1 LKAGEILKHINLQIL
16 RDNDINV
23 PPFIVVDTNQNIDL
37 SFSSSDKFAVR
48 SSFSAEDNNNN
59 SFAGQFDTLLNV
71 SRENIEA
78 AVEQVLN
85 SFRNQSAE
93 AYKNNKNI
101 SNINSGSVI
110 IQEMVNSELSG
121 VIFTANPQGILNE
134 TVIVVGN
141 GLGNN
146 IVEDKIDTTSYFYNQ
161 DDDIY
166 YYEQNN
172 NSPVLSEELL
182 KELLNISGQIKEIF
196 NQEMD
201 IEFGIREDEI
211 FILQARPITTLNNKN
226 IIILDNSNIV
236 ESYPGI
242 SSPLTQSFV
251 KEIYYG
257 IFKNCLNRISKN
269 DKIIDDMDDQLQNMV
284 DIANGR
290 IYYRISNWYS
300 VLSLLPFS
308 KKIIPMWQNMMGV
321 NNKYVQDTS
330 RKIPFKTKFTITCGF
345 FHYLNEIPK
354 LMDELNMNFD
364 NRYREYKKQV
374 SEAEEINSLLQTYQN
389 IKENIL
395 KDWDLTLINDMY
407 AFIYTHL
414 AGEENKKYISN
425 IKNLESMKPVLA
437 LNELVSVA
445 KDYGIESEEYQLASK
460 AYIDLFGDRCLGE
473 LKLET
478 KTYRTN
484 PELLHEVIKQKLNNF
499 EVINHD
505 INNDINNDNIFVRNA
520 KIGIMNREI
529 SRMNRSR
536 IFGLVRE
543 IFLKI
548 GTLLYQN
555 NQIDNKRDVFYLHL
569 DELNKKANIKEIIIQ
584 RKLELELYKN
594 VPTYSRLVFSD
605 KILNK
610 RINNN
615 INNILNKP
623 DELYGTAASEGIITG
638 EVLIIDNPDLS
649 IDTTGKI
656 LVTKSTDP
664 GWVFLIEK
672 AAGII
677 AEKGSLL
684 SHTAIITRELGKP
697 SIVNVKD
704 CTKILKTGENVQ
716 IDAINGII
724 KIL

>member
-1 LKAGEILKHINLQIL
+1 MKHINLQIL
-16 RDNDINV
+16 RDNGINV
-23 PPFIVVDTNQNIDL
+23 PPFIVVDTNQNIDM
-37 SFSSSDKFAVR
+37 SFSSATKFAVR
-48 SSFSAEDNNNN
+48 SSFDAEDNNNN
-59 SFAGQFDTLLNV
+59 SFAGQFDTLLNINKD
-71 SRENIEA
+71 NIEA

-85 SFRNQSAE
+85 SFSNESAE
-93 AYKNNKNI
+93 AYKNNRNVPNI
-101 SNINSGSVI
+101 TTGKVI
-110 IQEMVNSELSG
+110 IQEMITSEMSG
-121 VIFTANPQGILNE
+121 VIFTSNPQGILNE
-134 TVIVVGN
+134 TVVVVGN

-146 IVEDKIDTTSYFYNQ
+146 VVEDKVDTTSYFYNQ

-201 IEFGIREDEI
+201 IEFGIRDGEI
-211 FILQARPITTLNNKN
+211 FIFQARPITTLNNEN

-269 DKIIDDMDDQLQNMV
+269 DKIIEEMDDQLQNMV

-321 NNKYVQDTS
+321 NNKYVQDVS

-345 FHYLNEIPK
+345 FHYLNEIPN
-354 LMDELNMNFD
+354 LMKDLNIIFEVS
-364 NRYREYKKQV
+364 YKEYKNQV
-374 SEAEEINSLLQTYQN
+374 SEANDIQSLLDTYQN
-389 IKENIL
+389 IKDNIL

-437 LNELVSVA
+437 LNELISVA
-445 KDYGIESEEYQLASK
+445 NDYGMESQEYTLASK

-484 PELLHEVIKQKLNNF
+484 PELLHDIVKQKLNNF
-499 EVINHD
+499 EPINHD
-505 INNDINNDNIFVRNA
+505 IDSDINNDNIFIRNA

-548 GTLLYQN
+548 GMLLYQN
-555 NQIDNKRDVFYLHL
+555 NEIDNIRDVFYLHM
-569 DELNKKANIKEIIIQ
+569 DELNKTNLKEIIIQ
-584 RKLELELYKN
+584 RKQTLELYNN
-594 VPTYSRLVFSD
+594 VPAYSRLVFSD

-623 DELYGTAASEGIITG
+623 DELYGTAASEGIIEG
-638 EVLIIDNPDLS
+638 EVLIIDNPNLS

-664 GWVFLIEK
+664 GWVFLIEN

-704 CTKILKTGENVQ
+704 CTKILKTGDKVLM
-716 IDAINGII
+716 DAINGII

>member
-1 LKAGEILKHINLQIL
+1 MKHINLQIL

>member
-1 LKAGEILKHINLQIL
+1 MKAGEILKHINLQIL

>member
-1 LKAGEILKHINLQIL
+1 MKHINLQIL
-16 RDNDINV
+16 KDNGINV
-23 PPFIVVDTNQNIDL
+23 PPFIVVDTNQNIDM
-37 SFSSSDKFAVR
+37 SFSSATKFAVR
-48 SSFSAEDNNNN
+48 SSFDAEDDNNN

-78 AVEQVLN
+78 AVEQVIN

-93 AYKNNKNI
+93 AYKNNRNVPNI
-101 SNINSGSVI
+101 TTGKVI
-110 IQEMVNSELSG
+110 IQEMITSEMSG
-121 VIFTANPQGILNE
+121 VMFTSNPQGILNE

-146 IVEDKIDTTSYFYNQ
+146 VVEDKVDTTSYFYNQ

-172 NSPVLSEELL
+172 NSPMLSEELL

-201 IEFGIREDEI
+201 IEFGIRDGEI
-211 FILQARPITTLNNKN
+211 FIFQARPITTLNNEN

-269 DKIIDDMDDQLQNMV
+269 DKIIEEMDDQLQNMV

-321 NNKYVQDTS
+321 NNKYVQSVS

-354 LMDELNMNFD
+354 LMYDLNVNFET
-364 NRYREYKKQV
+364 RYKKYKNQV
-374 SEAEEINSLLQTYQN
+374 SEANDIQSLLDTYQN
-389 IKENIL
+389 IKDNIL

-437 LNELVSVA
+437 LNELISVA
-445 KDYGIESEEYQLASK
+445 NDYGMESQEYTLTSK
-460 AYIDLFGDRCLGE
+460 AYIDIFGDRCLGE

-484 PELLHEVIKQKLNNF
+484 SELLHNIVKQKLNNF
-499 EVINHD
+499 EPVNHD
-505 INNDINNDNIFVRNA
+505 IDSDINNDNIFIRNA

-548 GTLLYQN
+548 GRLLYQN
-555 NQIDNKRDVFYLHL
+555 NEINNIRDVFYLYI
-569 DELNKKANIKEIIIQ
+569 DELNKTNLKEIIIQ
-584 RKLELELYKN
+584 RKNELKLYNN
-594 VPTYSRLVFSD
+594 VPAYSRLVFTD
-605 KILNK
+605 KIFNK

-623 DELYGTAASEGIITG
+623 DELYGTAASEGIVTG

-664 GWVFLIEK
+664 GWVFLIER

-704 CTKILKTGENVQ
+704 CTKILKTGDKVMM
-716 IDAINGII
+716 DAINGVI
-724 KIL
+724 KII